1 MSEKEFY
8 DDLAKQLDEEL
19 AEDLKHAKIV
29 DEVEE
34 EEKKVTTKSLLDDY
48 TKLDLDKQ
56 KNNIEEAE
64 FKEKYKEIFDA
75 YDKILEARKSIEDKQ
90 NELKDEMLVKMREAN
105 QKDEFNE
112 RFKVHYT
119 APSVRKNFDTK
130 QFYEDYAEDTAMYK
144 KYVKITS
151 VKDGIKISEVK
162 NK

>member
-1 MSEKEFY
+1 MSEKDFY
-8 DDLAKQLDEEL
+8 DDLAKQLDNEL
-19 AEDLKHAKIV
+19 AEDLKHAKV
-29 DEVEE
+29 VEEVEIE
-34 EEKKVTTKSLLDDY
+34 ETEVTTKSLLDDY
-48 TKLDLDKQ
+48 TKLDLEKQ
-56 KNNIEEAE
+56 KSNIEEAE
-64 FKEKYKEIFDA
+64 FKKKYKEIFDA
-75 YDKILEARKSIEDKQ
+75 YDKILEARKAIEDKQ
-90 NELKDEMLVKMREAN
+90 NKLKDDMLVKMRESN

>member
-56 KNNIEEAE
+56 KNNIEEAK

>member
-8 DDLAKQLDEEL
+8 DDLAKQLDNEL

-29 DEVEE
+29 DEVETE
-34 EEKKVTTKSLLDDY
+34 ETEVTTKSLLDEY
-48 TKLDLDKQ
+48 TELDLEKQ
-56 KNNIEEAE
+56 KSNIEEAE
-64 FKEKYKEIFDA
+64 FKKKYKEVFDA
-75 YDKILEARKSIEDKQ
+75 YDKILEARKAIEDKQ
-90 NELKDEMLVKMREAN
+90 NKLKDDMLVKMRESN

-119 APSVRKNFDTK
+119 APSVRKSFDTK

-144 KYVKITS
+144 KYVKTIS

>member
-162 NK
+162 

>member
-8 DDLAKQLDEEL
+8 GDLAKQLDEEL

>member
-1 MSEKEFY
+1 
-8 DDLAKQLDEEL
+8 
-19 AEDLKHAKIV
+19 
-29 DEVEE
+29 
-34 EEKKVTTKSLLDDY
+34 
-48 TKLDLDKQ
+48 
-56 KNNIEEAE
+56 
-64 FKEKYKEIFDA
+64 
-75 YDKILEARKSIEDKQ
+75 
-90 NELKDEMLVKMREAN
+90 MREAN

>member
-119 APSVRKNFDTK
+119 APSVRKSFDTK

-144 KYVKITS
+144 KYVKTTS

>member
-19 AEDLKHAKIV
+19 AEDLKHTKIV

-75 YDKILEARKSIEDKQ
+75 YDKILEARKAIEDKQ
-90 NELKDEMLVKMREAN
+90 NKLKDDMLVKMRESN

-119 APSVRKNFDTK
+119 APSVRKSFDTK

-144 KYVKITS
+144 KYVKTTS

>member
-119 APSVRKNFDTK
+119 APSIRKNFDTK

>member
-112 RFKVHYT
+112 RFKVHYI

>member
-64 FKEKYKEIFDA
+64 FKEKYKEIFNA

>member
-90 NELKDEMLVKMREAN
+90 NKLKDDMLVKMRESN

>member
-130 QFYEDYAEDTAMYK
+130 QFYEDYTEDTAMYK

>member
-1 MSEKEFY
+1 MSEKDFY